1 MTKQKQEKVQ
11 KQLLSK
17 LADLQGATSRKDD
30 LIAERLSDPMDQMQS
45 RADLDLAVT
54 TINTSFE
61 MKRAVETAL
70 HVLETGEYGICR
82 DCGEDI
88 NPKRL
93 EAVPW
98 TALCIV
104 CQEMHDLERQFAGDK
119 SKPMRA
125 A

>member
-1 MTKQKQEKVQ
+1 MKKQEQEKVQ
-11 KQLLSK
+11 KQLLRK
-17 LADLQGATSRKDD
+17 LAELQGSTSRKDD

-54 TINTSFE
+54 TINTSFA

-70 HVLETGEYGICR
+70 NVLEAGEYGICR

-93 EAVPW
+93 QAVPW
-98 TALCIV
+98 TTLCIV
-104 CQEMHDLERQFAGDK
+104 CQEMQDLERQFAGDD
-119 SKPMRA
+119 SKPLRA